1 MKRIITC
8 VAMAYA
14 IGIYAAPT
22 DNDTIVI
29 NKPQSVSIITGDSI
43 QTIEVRGRE
52 NDEGYHYQSS
62 IQLVDDNYVSKTTIN
77 HDRWTLGVK
86 MNSKNDNPSK
96 NEIVMKFAVG
106 MVNAI
111 NCDRDVDFNTSSSF
125 ELMWTIAQYNHYFD
139 PQEHHRLSVGFA
151 LDWRNYRMTSNTRFD
166 KDGDGRII
174 TTGYP
179 EDASPKFSRLKV
191 LSIAIPLEYRYKISS
206 RFGFGFGPVF
216 NWNVYGSMK
225 TKYKLDG
232 GTHKYTDKTIHQRV
246 LTIDWLLRVYNP
258 ILNFYV
264 KYSPMDVL
272 KSDWGPQ
279 FQSVSFGI
287 EI

>member
-1 MKRIITC
+1 MKTKLFLIVMMIIATTC
-8 VAMAYA
+8 
-14 IGIYAAPT
+14 GIKAQ
-22 DNDTIVI
+22 N
-29 NKPQSVSIITGDSI
+29 DSI
-43 QTIEVRGRE
+43 A
-52 NDEGYHYQSS
+52 
-62 IQLVDDNYVSKTTIN
+62 LTTGPQIDSN
-77 HDRWTLGVK
+77 SEDHPGGWDFSLPF
-86 MNSKNDNPSK
+86 MNSSREKEHANNYKLLENGRDRAPYPHCTSFQFGFISGVD
-96 NEIVMKFAVG
+96 EAPG
-106 MVNAI
+106 VNI
-111 NCDRDVDFNTSSSF
+111 DMGQSF
-125 ELMWTIAQYNHYFD
+125 ELELRNLVAFSS
-139 PQEHHRLSVGFA
+139 RLSSHSFFSLGFG
-151 LDWRNYRMTSNTRFD
+151 LSWRNYRMTGNTRFD
-166 KDGDGRII
+166 KDGSGRIV

-179 EDASPKFSRLKV
+179 EGASPKFSRFKV
-191 LSIAIPLEYRYKISS
+191 LSIAIPLEYRYKITS

-258 ILNFYV
+258 VINFYV
-264 KYSPMDVL
+264 KYSPMNVL